1 MTEPEEEAPD
11 ALESDLDAA
20 IVLCGG
26 DVRAALRAVFIYN
39 RFLEHE
45 LETVRAMVSAGYAR
59 GKLSLARA
67 GSKKLDDW
75 RELSS
80 NVKPKKGLDGSNR
93 CRHGKWPLARCA
105 GEMHTRPTPRS
116 WDHPFFFH
124 QPIFSDH

>member
-1 MTEPEEEAPD
+1 MTEPAEEAPD

-59 GKLSLARA
+59 GKLSPARA
-67 GSKKLDDW
+67 ASKKLDDW
-75 RELSS
+75 RELSR
-80 NVKPKKGLDGSNR
+80 NVKPKER
-93 CRHGKWPLARCA
+93 
-105 GEMHTRPTPRS
+105 T
-116 WDHPFFFH
+116 
-124 QPIFSDH
+124 